1 MYIYR
6 YSIIHTCST
15 MWWWPWNAS
24 SWRPLQSGE
33 KIVEAGLL
41 LFFFLALGPAWQLE
55 VILGDLGEIW
65 KTLSWYLVWAKKLE
79 DDKVDKQIFQ
89 WNIYRDKSIE
99 HVSCAMCFPKLSACL
114 PENHDF
120 LFSHDGITC
129 SALQTF
135 LKTWSMWSMPNALWN
150 WPHGFPLIKEQ
161 KLSNMLSLWG
171 CQHFEQYF
179 EPFQNWTQK
188 GHVDRRAFL
197 KDNPVPSSTLGK
209 ISWRNNGK

>member
-1 MYIYR
+1 M
-6 YSIIHTCST
+6 
-15 MWWWPWNAS
+15 
-24 SWRPLQSGE
+24 
-33 KIVEAGLL
+33 
-41 LFFFLALGPAWQLE
+41 
-55 VILGDLGEIW
+55 
-65 KTLSWYLVWAKKLE
+65 
-79 DDKVDKQIFQ
+79 DKQIFQ

-129 SALQTF
+129 LALQTF

-171 CQHFEQYF
+171 CQHFERYF

-188 GHVDRRAFL
+188 GHVDRRTFL

-209 ISWRNNGK
+209 ISWKNNGKQWEVQGFRPNHTWSILERIATFWHDWSSMSNLPFPKGYPQEVEVHGDTTPQSLDTKSLKNGSGYQRIKILVAIFSH